1 MLQSFDSTLQSPTN
15 RVISILAADHSLSLH
30 SLSIV
35 IKTSLDTDQDALK
48 RILEY
53 ETDAWN
59 HDELFSLVKDY
70 LETSIQTLDFCKS
83 IEDCL
88 MHATSSV
95 SFLQTAIDQYD
106 EDANHLNTLE
116 QFNKFKASDNP
127 FSHEFLAS
135 FRSIYGKQVLLLNK
149 LRIHTDEVVK
159 KLDSVKTWRRLSNAI
174 FVTTFSTVLI
184 CSVVAA
190 VVAAPPLVAALA
202 AAATLVPLGS
212 MGKWVDSLWQKYE
225 KELRYHKNTMNMM
238 KVQCDV
244 FVIKDLENIKAI
256 VDRMEIKMDGMLKS
270 ADFVIEEGVEEA
282 VAIGVDEMKNPV
294 KEFAR
299 MMDDLNDQSVKSIS
313 DIKRATTMIL
323 EELNEHPR
331 ITG

>member
-1 MLQSFDSTLQSPTN
+1 MLQSFDSTLHAQTN
-15 RVISILAADHSLSLH
+15 SVTSILADEHSLSLH
-30 SLSIV
+30 SLSII
-35 IKTSLDTDQDALK
+35 IKASLDTDQDALK

-59 HDELFSLVKDY
+59 HDELFSLVRDY

-88 MHATSSV
+88 THATSSV
-95 SFLQTAIDQYD
+95 SFLQTAIAQYD
-106 EDANHLNTLE
+106 EDANHLNTLK
-116 QFNKFKASDNP
+116 QFSKFKASDKP
-127 FSHEFLAS
+127 FSNEFLTS
-135 FRSIYGKQVLLLNK
+135 FRSVYGKQVLLLNK
-149 LRIHTDEVVK
+149 IRIHMVKVVK
-159 KLDSVKTWRRLSNAI
+159 KLDSVKTWRRLSNVA

-190 VVAAPPLVAALA
+190 VVAAPPLVVALA
-202 AAATLVPLGS
+202 AAATLVPFGS

-225 KELRYHKNTMNMM
+225 KELRYHKITMNVM
-238 KVQCDV
+238 KVQSDV

-270 ADFVIEEGVEEA
+270 ADFVIGEGVEEA
-282 VAIGVDEMKNPV
+282 VAIGVEEMKNAV
-294 KEFAR
+294 KDFSR
-299 MMDDLNDQSVKSIS
+299 MMDDLSVQSVKSTS

-323 EELNEHPR
+323 ENLMNILE
-331 ITG
+331 